1 MNLLYFWGVQVLTIR
16 SCARHGFRDIIMKN
30 CKVLLLSLFAAVCST
45 LSADNKP
52 IDPIL
57 TTKSDY
63 SGVIP
68 EMVLYEGN
76 MYWTGS
82 RSEFKFGDYNYVDH
96 LTSISIFDNSL
107 NEVKQITS
115 SNPILMCNFIDEY
128 RSGTRL
134 PVTQDVFSDDGKFE
148 YIVGTRFDEYGHA
161 LELAIKQDDGKVL
174 ANLTLGEGENLT
186 SFYYGDWDGIPL
198 DLIYLGDGNWYLGL
212 HIAKEA
218 ANRDAEPDYFIR
230 LYSFEHGKIST
241 SLKQVRDIPEKIS
254 ASPVMPRRN
263 EIVSIDISSVQS
275 PISLTVVSAAGQV
288 VCSQN
293 LHDGQKN
300 ASIDT
305 SRLTSGLYIVRVANS
320 QKKSEI
326 CRIIIR

>member
-1 MNLLYFWGVQVLTIR
+1 
-16 SCARHGFRDIIMKN
+16 MKN

-52 IDPIL
+52 FDPIL

-68 EMVLYEGN
+68 EVVLNDRGN
-76 MYWTGS
+76 MYWNGS
-82 RSEFKFGDYNYVDH
+82 VFGIEDEYAKH
-96 LTSISIFDNSL
+96 LASISIFDNNL

-115 SNPILMCNFIDEY
+115 SNPILVCNFIDEY

-148 YIVGTRFDEYGHA
+148 YIVGTRFSGGHVV
-161 LELAIKQDDGKVL
+161 ELAIKQDDGKVL
-174 ANLTLGEGENLT
+174 ANLTLGEGESL
-186 SFYYGDWDGIPL
+186 SIFYYGDWDGIPI
-198 DLIYLGDGNWYLGL
+198 DLINLGDGHWYLGL
-212 HIAKEA
+212 HLRKDVGNDVEA
-218 ANRDAEPDYFIR
+218 EYLIR

-263 EIVSIDISSVQS
+263 EIVSVDISSVQS
-275 PISLTVVSAAGQV
+275 PTSLTVVSAAGQV
-288 VCSQN
+288 VCSQT

-320 QKKSEI
+320 NKEYEN

>member
-1 MNLLYFWGVQVLTIR
+1 MINYR
-16 SCARHGFRDIIMKN
+16 
-30 CKVLLLSLFAAVCST
+30 VLLLSLFAAVCST

-52 IDPIL
+52 FDPIL
-57 TTKSDY
+57 TTRSDY

-68 EMVLYEGN
+68 EMVLNDMGN

-82 RSEFKFGDYNYVDH
+82 LSDIDFGDNSQSH

-115 SNPILMCNFIDEY
+115 SNPILVCNFIDEY

-148 YIVGTRFDEYGHA
+148 YIVGTRFDKWGHA

-174 ANLTLGEGENLT
+174 ANLTLGEGENLS

-198 DLIYLGDGNWYLGL
+198 DLIYLGDGHWYLGL
-212 HIAKEA
+212 HIAKEV
-218 ANRDAEPDYFIR
+218 ANSDDDARYFIR

-263 EIVSIDISSVQS
+263 EIVSVDISSVQS

>member
-1 MNLLYFWGVQVLTIR
+1 
-16 SCARHGFRDIIMKN
+16 MKN

-52 IDPIL
+52 FDPIL

-82 RSEFKFGDYNYVDH
+82 RSEFKFGDYNYVYH

-134 PVTQDVFSDDGKFE
+134 PVTQDVFSYVLKFE
-148 YIVGTRFDEYGHA
+148 YI
-161 LELAIKQDDGKVL
+161 
-174 ANLTLGEGENLT
+174 
-186 SFYYGDWDGIPL
+186 
-198 DLIYLGDGNWYLGL
+198 
-212 HIAKEA
+212 
-218 ANRDAEPDYFIR
+218 
-230 LYSFEHGKIST
+230 
-241 SLKQVRDIPEKIS
+241 
-254 ASPVMPRRN
+254 PR
-263 EIVSIDISSVQS
+263 
-275 PISLTVVSAAGQV
+275 
-288 VCSQN
+288 
-293 LHDGQKN
+293 
-300 ASIDT
+300 
-305 SRLTSGLYIVRVANS
+305 
-320 QKKSEI
+320 
-326 CRIIIR
+326 

>member
-1 MNLLYFWGVQVLTIR
+1 
-16 SCARHGFRDIIMKN
+16 MKN

-52 IDPIL
+52 FDPIL

-68 EMVLYEGN
+68 EEVLNEGN

-82 RSEFKFGDYNYVDH
+82 VFRTEDEYDRH
-96 LTSISIFDNSL
+96 LASISIFDNNL

-263 EIVSIDISSVQS
+263 EIVSVDISSVQS
-275 PISLTVVSAAGQV
+275 PTSLTVVNAAGQV

>member
-52 IDPIL
+52 FDPIL

-68 EMVLYEGN
+68 EEVLNEGN

-82 RSEFKFGDYNYVDH
+82 VFRTEDDYDRH
-96 LTSISIFDNSL
+96 LASISIFDNNL

-115 SNPILMCNFIDEY
+115 STPILMCNFIDEY

-174 ANLTLGEGENLT
+174 ANLTLGEREFLPI
-186 SFYYGDWDGIPL
+186 FYYGDWDGIPI
-198 DLIYLGDGNWYLGL
+198 DLINLGDGHWYLGL
-212 HIAKEA
+212 HIGKEA
-218 ANRDAEPDYFIR
+218 VNINNDTQYFIR

-263 EIVSIDISSVQS
+263 EFVSVDISSVQS
-275 PISLTVVSAAGQV
+275 PTSLTVVNAAGQV

-305 SRLTSGLYIVRVANS
+305 SRLTSGLYIVRVANF

>member
-1 MNLLYFWGVQVLTIR
+1 
-16 SCARHGFRDIIMKN
+16 MKN

-52 IDPIL
+52 FDPIL
-57 TTKSDY
+57 TTKSEY

-68 EMVLYEGN
+68 GTVLYSDGN

-82 RSEFKFGDYNYVDH
+82 VFGIEDEYARYLASV
-96 LTSISIFDNSL
+96 SIFDNNL

-148 YIVGTRFDEYGHA
+148 YIVGTRFDEDGGHIV
-161 LELAIKQDDGKVL
+161 ELAIKQEDGKVL
-174 ANLTLGEGENLT
+174 ANLTLGEGESLPI
-186 SFYYGDWDGIPL
+186 FYYGDWDGIPI
-198 DLIYLGDGNWYLGL
+198 DLINLGDGHWYLGL
-212 HIAKEA
+212 HISKDV
-218 ANRDAEPDYFIR
+218 ANDVGPEYLIR

-263 EIVSIDISSVQS
+263 EIVSVDISSVQS
-275 PISLTVVSAAGQV
+275 PTSLTVVNAAGQV

>member
-1 MNLLYFWGVQVLTIR
+1 MR

-52 IDPIL
+52 FDPIL

-82 RSEFKFGDYNYVDH
+82 RSEFKFGDYNYVYH

-263 EIVSIDISSVQS
+263 EFVSVDISSVQS
-275 PISLTVVSAAGQV
+275 PTSLTVVNAAGQV

>member
-1 MNLLYFWGVQVLTIR
+1 
-16 SCARHGFRDIIMKN
+16 MKN

-52 IDPIL
+52 FDPIL

-68 EMVLYEGN
+68 EEVLNEGN

-82 RSEFKFGDYNYVDH
+82 VFRTEDDYDRH
-96 LTSISIFDNSL
+96 LASISIFDNNL

-115 SNPILMCNFIDEY
+115 STPILMCNFIDEY

-161 LELAIKQDDGKVL
+161 LELAIKQDDGEVL
-174 ANLTLGEGENLT
+174 ANLTLGEREFLPI
-186 SFYYGDWDGIPL
+186 FYYGDWDGIPI
-198 DLIYLGDGNWYLGL
+198 DLINLGDGHWYLGL
-212 HIAKEA
+212 HIGKEA
-218 ANRDAEPDYFIR
+218 VNINNDTQYFIR

-263 EIVSIDISSVQS
+263 EIVSVDISSVQS
-275 PISLTVVSAAGQV
+275 PTSLTVVNAAGQV

-320 QKKSEI
+320 QNKSEI

>member
-1 MNLLYFWGVQVLTIR
+1 
-16 SCARHGFRDIIMKN
+16 MKN

-52 IDPIL
+52 FDPIL

-68 EMVLYEGN
+68 EEVLNEGN

-82 RSEFKFGDYNYVDH
+82 VFRTGDDYDRH
-96 LTSISIFDNSL
+96 LASISIFDNNL

-115 SNPILMCNFIDEY
+115 STPILMCNFIDEY

-148 YIVGTRFDEYGHA
+148 YIVGTRFDGGDA
-161 LELAIKQDDGKVL
+161 LELAIKQDDGEVL
-174 ANLTLGEGENLT
+174 ANLTLGEREFLPT
-186 SFYYGDWDGIPL
+186 FYYGDWDGIPI
-198 DLIYLGDGNWYLGL
+198 DLINLGDGHWYLGL
-212 HIAKEA
+212 HIGKEA
-218 ANRDAEPDYFIR
+218 VNINNDTQYFIR

-263 EIVSIDISSVQS
+263 EFVSVDISSVQS
-275 PISLTVVSAAGQV
+275 PTSLTVVSAAGQV

>member
-52 IDPIL
+52 FDPIL

-68 EMVLYEGN
+68 EEVLNEGN

-82 RSEFKFGDYNYVDH
+82 VFRTEDDYDRH
-96 LTSISIFDNSL
+96 LASISIFDNNL
-107 NEVKQITS
+107 NEVKQIIS

-148 YIVGTRFDEYGHA
+148 YIVGTRFDEYGHV
-161 LELAIKQDDGKVL
+161 LKLAIKQEDGEVL
-174 ANLTLGEGENLT
+174 ANLTLGEREFLPI
-186 SFYYGDWDGIPL
+186 FYYGDWDGIPI
-198 DLIYLGDGNWYLGL
+198 DLINLGDGHWYLGL
-212 HIAKEA
+212 HIGKEA
-218 ANRDAEPDYFIR
+218 VNIDNDTQYFIR
-230 LYSFEHGKIST
+230 LYSFEYGKIST

-263 EIVSIDISSVQS
+263 EIVSVDISSVQS
-275 PISLTVVSAAGQV
+275 PTSLTVVNAAGQV

-320 QKKSEI
+320 QKKSEN

>member
-52 IDPIL
+52 FDPIL

-68 EMVLYEGN
+68 EEVLNEGN

-82 RSEFKFGDYNYVDH
+82 VFRTEDDYDRH
-96 LTSISIFDNSL
+96 LASISIFDNNL

-115 SNPILMCNFIDEY
+115 STPILMCNFIDEY

-148 YIVGTRFDEYGHA
+148 YIVGTRFDEDGGHIV
-161 LELAIKQDDGKVL
+161 ELAIKQDDGEVL
-174 ANLTLGEGENLT
+174 ANLTLGEREFLPI
-186 SFYYGDWDGIPL
+186 FYYGDWDGIPI
-198 DLIYLGDGNWYLGL
+198 DLINLGDGHWYLGL
-212 HIAKEA
+212 HIGKEA
-218 ANRDAEPDYFIR
+218 VNINNDTQYFIR

-263 EIVSIDISSVQS
+263 EIVSVDISSVQS
-275 PISLTVVSAAGQV
+275 PTSLTVVSAAGQV

>member
-1 MNLLYFWGVQVLTIR
+1 MK
-16 SCARHGFRDIIMKN
+16 SCKI
-30 CKVLLLSLFAAVCST
+30 LLLSLFTALCST

-52 IDPIL
+52 FDPIL
-57 TTKSDY
+57 TSKSKY

-68 EMVLYEGN
+68 EEVLYDRGN

-82 RSEFKFGDYNYVDH
+82 ANHDDI
-96 LTSISIFDNSL
+96 TSISIFDSNLS
-107 NEVKQITS
+107 EVKQITS
-115 SNPILMCNFIDEY
+115 SNPILMCNYIDGY
-128 RSGTRL
+128 RSGTRM
-134 PVTQDVFSDDGKFE
+134 PITQDVFSDDEKFE

-161 LELAIKQDDGKVL
+161 LEVAIKQDDGKVL
-174 ANLTLGEGENLT
+174 ANLTLGEGESLNIP
-186 SFYYGDWDGIPL
+186 YYGDWDGVPI
-198 DLIYLGDGNWYLGL
+198 DLIYLGNGKWYLGL
-212 HIAKEA
+212 HLSKKAIDDEH
-218 ANRDAEPDYFIR
+218 NAEYYIR
-230 LYSFEHGKIST
+230 LYSFEHGNVST

-263 EIVSIDISSVQS
+263 EIVNIDISSVQS
-275 PISLTVVSAAGQV
+275 PISLIVVSAAGQV

-320 QKKSEI
+320 NKEYEN

>member
-52 IDPIL
+52 FDPIL

-68 EMVLYEGN
+68 EEVLNEGN

-82 RSEFKFGDYNYVDH
+82 VFRTEDDYDRH
-96 LTSISIFDNSL
+96 LASISIFDNNL
-107 NEVKQITS
+107 NEVKQIIS
-115 SNPILMCNFIDEY
+115 SNPILMCKFIDEY

-148 YIVGTRFDEYGHA
+148 YIVGTRFDEYGHV
-161 LELAIKQDDGKVL
+161 LELAIKQEDGEVL
-174 ANLTLGEGENLT
+174 ANLTLGEREFLPI
-186 SFYYGDWDGIPL
+186 FYYGDWDGIPI
-198 DLIYLGDGNWYLGL
+198 DLINLGDGHWYLGL
-212 HIAKEA
+212 HIGKEA
-218 ANRDAEPDYFIR
+218 VNIDNDTQYFIR
-230 LYSFEHGKIST
+230 LYSFEYGKIST

-263 EIVSIDISSVQS
+263 EIVSVDISSVQS
-275 PISLTVVSAAGQV
+275 PTSLTVVNAAGQV

-320 QKKSEI
+320 QKKSEN

>member
-1 MNLLYFWGVQVLTIR
+1 
-16 SCARHGFRDIIMKN
+16 MKN
-30 CKVLLLSLFAAVCST
+30 CKVILLSLFAAVCST

-52 IDPIL
+52 FDPIL
-57 TTKSDY
+57 TTRSDY

-68 EMVLYEGN
+68 EMVLNDMGN

-82 RSEFKFGDYNYVDH
+82 RSKFNLPDNGYAYH
-96 LTSISIFDNSL
+96 LSSISIFDNRL

-115 SNPILMCNFIDEY
+115 STPILMCNFIDEY

-148 YIVGTRFDEYGHA
+148 YIVGSRFDEWGHV
-161 LELAIKQDDGKVL
+161 LELAIKQDDGVVL
-174 ANLTLGEGENLT
+174 ANLTLGEGENLNI
-186 SFYYGDWDGIPL
+186 FYYGDRDGIPL
-198 DLIYLGDGNWYLGL
+198 DLINLGDGHWYLGL
-212 HIAKEA
+212 HIAKEV
-218 ANRDAEPDYFIR
+218 ANSDDDAQYFIR
-230 LYSFEHGKIST
+230 LYSFECGKIST

-263 EIVSIDISSVQS
+263 EIVSVDISSVQS
-275 PISLTVVSAAGQV
+275 PTSLTVVSAAGQV

-320 QKKSEI
+320 NKEYEN

>member
-1 MNLLYFWGVQVLTIR
+1 
-16 SCARHGFRDIIMKN
+16 MKN

-52 IDPIL
+52 FDPIL

-82 RSEFKFGDYNYVDH
+82 RSEFKFGDYNYVYH

-174 ANLTLGEGENLT
+174 ANLTLGEREFLPI
-186 SFYYGDWDGIPL
+186 FYYGDWDGIPI
-198 DLIYLGDGNWYLGL
+198 DLINLGDGHWYLGL
-212 HIAKEA
+212 HIGKEA
-218 ANRDAEPDYFIR
+218 VNIDNDTQYFIR

-263 EIVSIDISSVQS
+263 EIVNVDISSVQS
-275 PISLTVVSAAGQV
+275 PTSLTVVNAAGQV

>member
-1 MNLLYFWGVQVLTIR
+1 
-16 SCARHGFRDIIMKN
+16 
-30 CKVLLLSLFAAVCST
+30 
-45 LSADNKP
+45 
-52 IDPIL
+52 
-57 TTKSDY
+57 
-63 SGVIP
+63 
-68 EMVLYEGN
+68 
-76 MYWTGS
+76 
-82 RSEFKFGDYNYVDH
+82 
-96 LTSISIFDNSL
+96 
-107 NEVKQITS
+107 
-115 SNPILMCNFIDEY
+115 MCNFIDEY

-218 ANRDAEPDYFIR
+218 DNSDGEPDYFIR
-230 LYSFEHGKIST
+230 LYSFEYGKIST

-263 EIVSIDISSVQS
+263 EIVSVDISSVQS
-275 PISLTVVSAAGQV
+275 PTSLTVVNAAGQV

>member
-1 MNLLYFWGVQVLTIR
+1 MR
-16 SCARHGFRDIIMKN
+16 
-30 CKVLLLSLFAAVCST
+30 ST

-52 IDPIL
+52 FDPIL

-82 RSEFKFGDYNYVDH
+82 RSEFKFGDYNYVYH

-230 LYSFEHGKIST
+230 LYSFEYGKIST

-263 EIVSIDISSVQS
+263 EIVSVDISSVQS
-275 PISLTVVSAAGQV
+275 PTSLTVVNAAGQV

-305 SRLTSGLYIVRVANS
+305 SRLTSGLYIVCVANS

>member
-1 MNLLYFWGVQVLTIR
+1 MWL
-16 SCARHGFRDIIMKN
+16 
-30 CKVLLLSLFAAVCST
+30 KVIS
-45 LSADNKP
+45 
-52 IDPIL
+52 
-57 TTKSDY
+57 
-63 SGVIP
+63 
-68 EMVLYEGN
+68 EMVLYRDN

-82 RSEFKFGDYNYVDH
+82 CSEFNFSEYNHVH
-96 LTSISIFDNSL
+96 HITSISIFDNSL

-161 LELAIKQDDGKVL
+161 LELAITQDDGKVL
-174 ANLTLGEGENLT
+174 ANLTLGERERLNT
-186 SFYYGDWDGIPL
+186 FYNGDWDGVPI
-198 DLIYLGDGNWYLGL
+198 DLIYLGNDKWYLGL
-212 HIAKEA
+212 HLSKGATDDEHS
-218 ANRDAEPDYFIR
+218 AEYYIR
-230 LYSFEHGKIST
+230 LYSFEHGNVRT

-254 ASPVMPRRN
+254 ASPVMPRKN
-263 EIVSIDISSVQS
+263 EFVSVDISSVQA
-275 PISLTVVSAAGQV
+275 PTLLTVVSAAGQV

-305 SRLTSGLYIVRVANS
+305 SRLTSGLYIVLVANS
-320 QKKSEI
+320 NKEYEN

>member
-52 IDPIL
+52 FDPIL

-68 EMVLYEGN
+68 EEVLNEGN

-82 RSEFKFGDYNYVDH
+82 VFRTEDDYDRH
-96 LTSISIFDNSL
+96 LASISIFDNSL

-174 ANLTLGEGENLT
+174 ANLTLGEREFLPI
-186 SFYYGDWDGIPL
+186 FYYGDWDGIPI
-198 DLIYLGDGNWYLGL
+198 DLINLGDGHWYLGL
-212 HIAKEA
+212 HIGKEA
-218 ANRDAEPDYFIR
+218 VNINNDTQYFIR

-263 EIVSIDISSVQS
+263 EIVNVDISSVQS
-275 PISLTVVSAAGQV
+275 PTSLTVVSAAGQV